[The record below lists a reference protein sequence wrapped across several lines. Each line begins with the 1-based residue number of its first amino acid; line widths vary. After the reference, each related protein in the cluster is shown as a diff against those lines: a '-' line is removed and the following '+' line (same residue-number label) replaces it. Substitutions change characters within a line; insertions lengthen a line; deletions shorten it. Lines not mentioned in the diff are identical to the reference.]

1 MLEKLTISNYALI
14 DRLELDFESGL
25 SIITGETGAGKSIIL
40 GALSLLLGGRADSRV
55 ITDES
60 RKSVVEAEFR
70 INAEELEW
78 WFKANDIEAEGDLL
92 TIRREVS
99 ATGRSRS
106 FVNDSAVNLQSLNDL
121 SRSLVDIHSQHA
133 NARLNDMNI
142 RLEIIDSMSDN
153 SELRK
158 RYCEEYSRFVAIR
171 NRIRRIREE
180 QKSAKENR
188 ELLEFQFSQLKELNP
203 KRGELAEVENR
214 YKLLSEADDLREKL
228 EVALTL
234 LTESD
239 NGIID
244 RLSGVRRSVD
254 GVKFSLWGLEN
265 EGDSTLSTR
274 VEDASLELQ
283 DISETLADCLSEVN
297 ADPDELRK
305 MSERMTAYYDAM
317 KRFHI
322 SQADELVDYY
332 EDIQLRLRVSDGDN
346 EELKNLENE
355 GYRLADEIKR
365 LARELTESRRQGAL
379 EFSRQMTERGRCLGL
394 PNLQFRV
401 DIEEAKLTS
410 VGQDKIEFN
419 CSFNKNQNLMPV
431 TAVASGGEISRLMLT
446 MKGIL
451 SSRMKLPTIIFDEVD
466 TGVSGEIAD
475 LMGEL
480 MNKMGYDMQVLT
492 ITHLPQVAAKGKSHF
507 KVFKKDIGERTQTF
521 VKSLTSEERIKEIA
535 GMISGSNITE
545 AALQNAKALLT
556 NKK

>member
-121 SRSLVDIHSQHA
+121 SRNLVDIHSQHA

-214 YKLLSEADDLREKL
+214 YKLLSDADDLREKL
-228 EVALTL
+228 EMALTL

-239 NGIID
+239 NGILD
-244 RLSGVRRSVD
+244 RLSGVRRSMD

-305 MSERMTAYYDAM
+305 MSARMTAYYDTM

-365 LARELTESRRQGAL
+365 LARELTESRRQGAV

-419 CSFNKNQNLMPV
+419 CSFNKNQNPMPV

-480 MNKMGYDMQVLT
+480 MNKMGDDMQVLT